1 MTNLDPA
8 STDLVLRRAVELSTV
23 EPASGEVELS
33 AAAVA
38 DIAAEVGLPAS
49 TVASAIAE
57 HQAGVDNDRSFLD
70 RIIGPDQIWARRL
83 STSNE
88 DDTRQRAQRWLSS
101 SHGLKA
107 RVRPDGVVV
116 ANRRRGVSGM
126 VAVGARRA
134 GGHGGLG
141 RVREVQV
148 AAVDVDDKPG
158 AVCVAAD
165 IGNKR
170 SEAVAGGAV
179 MVTSGA
185 AVVGVVALFTGPA
198 TLAALPV
205 VAGIGTLATRIMHQS
220 RVRRITE
227 EVEATIDGIA
237 TGVDPSIA
245 LTDKLRGRLNRTEP
259 TVDPPQSSE

>member
-1 MTNLDPA
+1 VTNLDPA

-23 EPASGEVELS
+23 EPVSGEIELS
-33 AAAVA
+33 AEAVA
-38 DIAAEVGLPAS
+38 EIAAEVGLPAS

-57 HQAGVDNDRSFLD
+57 HQAGVDNDRSLLD

-83 STSNE
+83 SSSSE
-88 DDTRQRAQRWLSS
+88 DDTRERAQRWLSS
-101 SHGLKA
+101 SHGLKS

-116 ANRRRGVSGM
+116 ANRRRGVSGF

-141 RVREVQV
+141 RVRQVQV

-170 SEAVAGGAV
+170 GEAVAGGAV
-179 MVTSGA
+179 VATGGA
-185 AVVGVVALFTGPA
+185 AIIGLVALVAGPVS
-198 TLAALPV
+198 LAALPV
-205 VAGIGTLATRIMHQS
+205 AAGVGALTSRIVHQS
-220 RVRRITE
+220 NVRRFTE
-227 EVEATIDGIA
+227 EVEATVDGIA
-237 TGVDPSIA
+237 AGVDPPTA
-245 LTDKLRGRLNRTEP
+245 LKEKLRGRLKRGE
-259 TVDPPQSSE
+259 

>member
-1 MTNLDPA
+1 MTNLDPV

-23 EPASGEVELS
+23 EPVSGEIELS

-38 DIAAEVGLPAS
+38 EIAAEVGLPAS

-57 HQAGVDNDRSFLD
+57 HQAGVDSERTFLD
-70 RIIGPDQIWARRL
+70 RVIGPDQIWARRL
-83 STSNE
+83 STSSE
-88 DDTRQRAQRWLSS
+88 EETRERAQRWLNS

-116 ANRRRGVSGM
+116 ANRRRGVAGM

-141 RVREVQV
+141 RVRQVQV
-148 AAVDVDDKPG
+148 AAVDVDDTPG

-170 SEAVAGGAV
+170 GEAVAGGAV
-179 MVTSGA
+179 ITAGGA
-185 AVVGVVALFTGPA
+185 AVVGVVALVAGPA
-198 TLAALPV
+198 SLAALPV
-205 VAGIGTLATRIMHQS
+205 VAGIGTLASRIVHQS
-220 RVRRITE
+220 NVRRITE

-237 TGVDPSIA
+237 TGVEPSNA
-245 LTDKLRGRLNRTEP
+245 LKEKWRERFSRD
-259 TVDPPQSSE
+259 